1 MIIAICILSGL
12 LLCSLFVI
20 ATLWM
25 AISKIIDEYMEDNPK
40 TFMKYYFEH
49 QTEEKFP
56 CTLLLTIQEGADFH
70 GSVYDFS
77 QYEEGMKSLINTFV
91 NATDVVTVVKPVSI
105 GDEKGMQETRKSRKV
120 VYVSNCRQYRNSYYL
135 NTRENYCC
143 RHNDFVICIHVR
155 RKWSCNPYT

>member
-1 MIIAICILSGL
+1 MIIAICILGGL

-25 AISKIIDEYMEDNPK
+25 AISKIMDEYMEENPK
-40 TFMKYYFEH
+40 VFMKYYFDH

-77 QYEEGMKSLINTFV
+77 QYEEKNIIGLIECTKETTKHNNDEEPKLALIPNQVVCKMKDGSF
-91 NATDVVTVVKPVSI
+91 
-105 GDEKGMQETRKSRKV
+105 QW
-120 VYVSNCRQYRNSYYL
+120 
-135 NTRENYCC
+135 
-143 RHNDFVICIHVR
+143 DFR
-155 RKWSCNPYT
+155 GLM

>member
-1 MIIAICILSGL
+1 MIIAIYILGGL

-25 AISKIIDEYMEDNPK
+25 AINKIINEYMEDNPK
-40 TFMKYYFEH
+40 VFMKYYFDH

-77 QYEEGMKSLINTFV
+77 QYEEKNIIGLIECTKETTKHNNNEEPKLALIPNQMVCKMKDGSF
-91 NATDVVTVVKPVSI
+91 
-105 GDEKGMQETRKSRKV
+105 QW
-120 VYVSNCRQYRNSYYL
+120 
-135 NTRENYCC
+135 
-143 RHNDFVICIHVR
+143 DFR
-155 RKWSCNPYT
+155 GLM